1 MAVIASF
8 LLYIFSCE
16 QYEKLT
22 LDVIIK
28 TDVFSCWQKW
38 INRSANVPW
47 CCQPPPSLDA
57 FWHRHWMHHLQ
68 FMIWS
73 NIRVL
78 YGASPCLHGFGM
90 GSPISLIWLAL
101 SVGKCSYDCLA
112 VLISTVNQTKLSL
125 PSFKGKVNG
134 VQQFTTHLTATGTRV
149 PYEITVL
156 PVTRQ
161 RWHSRPVKK
170 FMYYYAT

>member
-1 MAVIASF
+1 M
-8 LLYIFSCE
+8 Y
-16 QYEKLT
+16 
-22 LDVIIK
+22 
-28 TDVFSCWQKW
+28 FSCWQKW
-38 INRSANVPW
+38 INRSANVPC
-47 CCQPPPSLDA
+47 CCQPPPQSGCILASALDA
-57 FWHRHWMHHLQ
+57 SFTVHALIKHQRIVWGGPLLPR
-68 FMIWS
+68 IW
-73 NIRVL
+73 N
-78 YGASPCLHGFGM
+78 A
-90 GSPISLIWLAL
+90 ISLIWLAL

-149 PYEITVL
+149 PYGITVL

-161 RWHSRPVKK
+161 WWHSRPVKK

>member
-1 MAVIASF
+1 M
-8 LLYIFSCE
+8 Y
-16 QYEKLT
+16 
-22 LDVIIK
+22 
-28 TDVFSCWQKW
+28 FSCWQKW

-47 CCQPPPSLDA
+47 CCQPPPPV
-57 FWHRHWMHHLQ
+57 WMHFGIGTGCIIYSSWFIKHQ
-68 FMIWS
+68 RIIWGGPLPPR
-73 NIRVL
+73 IW
-78 YGASPCLHGFGM
+78 YA
-90 GSPISLIWLAL
+90 ISLIWLAL

-149 PYEITVL
+149 PYGITVL

-161 RWHSRPVKK
+161 WWHSRPVKK